1 MTDLCES
8 ETGICVFGFLKST
21 LLWVVAARVHYPQFS
36 LPKLYDKNQNLIIRS
51 DPIRTESK

>member
-8 ETGICVFGFLKST
+8 ETRICVFGFRKST

-36 LPKLYDKNQNLIIRS
+36 LPKLYDKNQI
-51 DPIRTESK
+51 